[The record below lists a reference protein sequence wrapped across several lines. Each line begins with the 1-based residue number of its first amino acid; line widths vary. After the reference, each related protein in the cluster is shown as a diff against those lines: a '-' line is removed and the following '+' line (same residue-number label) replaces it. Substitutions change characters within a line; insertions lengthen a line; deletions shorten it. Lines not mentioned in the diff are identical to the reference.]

1 MPYTALVGL
10 QWGDEGKGKVCH
22 WLAGRFHAVAR
33 FQGGAN
39 AGHTVV
45 VDGEK
50 FVLHLLPSGVL
61 REGVV
66 GLVGP
71 GVAVDPEVLL
81 EEVRLVEK
89 HSGSLEGRLL
99 VDPRAHLVLPVH
111 KAEDRWLSER
121 LGTTARG
128 IGPSYRDRH
137 QRVGVRVGDLL
148 DPEGL
153 ERAVDDLLRFA
164 NVVLGGLYGKPPFS
178 KAEILIWARKFTGEL
193 VKYVGDVP
201 KFLWENREKEILF
214 EGAQGALLDVDFGT
228 YPYVTSSHTISG
240 AASVGLG
247 VPPWSISKVIG
258 VAKAYNTRVG
268 KGPFPTEL
276 KDELGELLR
285 ERGGEFGATTGRAR
299 RCGWLDLVALR
310 YAVQLNGVH
319 ELVLTKLDVLSGLR
333 EVKAAVAYEIDGERT
348 EDWPPEAHR
357 LLRAR
362 PVYESFDGWGDLRD
376 GLPPEAERFVKFVED
391 YVGVKVRAVSVGPDA
406 EDMIEFG

>member
-10 QWGDEGKGKVCH
+10 QWGDEGKGKVCD
-22 WLAGRFHAVAR
+22 WLAAQNDGVVR

-45 VDGEK
+45 VDGEH
-50 FVLHLLPSGVL
+50 FVLHLLPTGIL

-66 GLVGP
+66 GLIGP
-71 GVAVDPEVLL
+71 GVAVDPDTLL

-89 HSGSLEGRLL
+89 YSGPLEGRLF

-128 IGPSYRDRH
+128 IGPCYRDRH
-137 QRVGVRVGDLL
+137 QRVGVRVGDIL
-148 DPEGL
+148 DPQAL
-153 ERAVDDLLRFA
+153 ERSLTEALRFS

-178 KAEILIWARKFTGEL
+178 KAELLIWTRRFTGEL
-193 VKYVGDVP
+193 AKFIGDVP
-201 KFLWENREKEILF
+201 KFLWENEDKKILL
-214 EGAQGALLDVDFGT
+214 EGAQGTLLDVDFGT
-228 YPYVTSSHTISG
+228 YPFVTSSHTIAG

-247 VPPWSISKVIG
+247 IPPWKINRVIG

-276 KDELGELLR
+276 KDEIGQFLR
-285 ERGGEFGATTGRAR
+285 ERGKEFGATTGRPR

-310 YAVQLNGVH
+310 YAVRLNGVH
-319 ELVLTKLDVLSGLR
+319 ELVLTKLDVLTGLR
-333 EVKAAVAYEIDGERT
+333 EVKVAVAYEIDGQRT
-348 EDWPPEAHR
+348 EDFPAEAHALWRAEPVYVTLDGWKTLGPELSPEAR
-357 LLRAR
+357 EFISLI
-362 PVYESFDGWGDLRD
+362 
-376 GLPPEAERFVKFVED
+376 ED
-391 YVGVKVRAVSVGPDA
+391 YTGVRISFVSVGPDRK
-406 EDMIEFG
+406 DMVEL